1 MSAHNIFQRAFQHAQ
16 LTRPPDDYYYS
27 SAYEA
32 QLEEQHEALPM
43 DDQALLTILKWYG
56 LDDEAGFFICRNY
69 PQLAAKINPTLA
81 AGLGPFDPRLSH
93 EDKFR
98 KNYVIN
104 LAQAALDGLEV
115 PNLAPATPKAENRT
129 ASTVK
134 LRAEIKGGNIIW
146 RAEPDTQSDQETRS
160 ESKPASEKPLE
171 KSNSEPAFPTKV
183 TNDRE
188 AKDEEEAD
196 NADINYH
203 TQDSTTSPS
212 GLPLRSQAA
221 PAEKWNEKTEPTTGS
236 DPNTF
241 QTESEPEPGSETEPV
256 PLPKPEEPEP
266 GPETEPK
273 LETEPV
279 APEPVSEL
287 N

>member
-1 MSAHNIFQRAFQHAQ
+1 MSAHKIFQHAFEHAQ

-81 AGLGPFDPRLSH
+81 EGLGPFDPRLSH

-104 LAQAALDGLEV
+104 LAQAAMDGLEV

-134 LRAEIKGGNIIW
+134 LRAEIKGGHIIW
-146 RAEPDTQSDQETRS
+146 TAEPDTQSNQEMRTG
-160 ESKPASEKPLE
+160 SKPVPEKLLE
-171 KSNSEPAFPTKV
+171 KSDPNPAFPTKL
-183 TNDRE
+183 TNDR
-188 AKDEEEAD
+188 
-196 NADINYH
+196 
-203 TQDSTTSPS
+203 
-212 GLPLRSQAA
+212 QA
-221 PAEKWNEKTEPTTGS
+221 E
-236 DPNTF
+236 D
-241 QTESEPEPGSETEPV
+241 
-256 PLPKPEEPEP
+256 
-266 GPETEPK
+266 
-273 LETEPV
+273 
-279 APEPVSEL
+279 
-287 N
+287 